1 MAKKKT
7 DDITKFISD
16 CIRGVE
22 EGAMA
27 GPNMLKEI
35 KELYDKKKKRKK
47 KASGGSVKGRPAK
60 RSAENS

>member
-16 CIRGVE
+16 FIKGLE

-27 GPNMLKEI
+27 GPNMFKEV
-35 KELYDKKKKRKK
+35 KKLYDKKKEVKK